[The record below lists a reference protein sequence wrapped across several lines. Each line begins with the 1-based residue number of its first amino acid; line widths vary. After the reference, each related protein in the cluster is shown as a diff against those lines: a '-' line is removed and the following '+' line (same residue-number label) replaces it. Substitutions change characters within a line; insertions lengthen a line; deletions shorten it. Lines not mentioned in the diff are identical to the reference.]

1 MKKFENLFMI
11 AVVALFSLTMFSC
24 GDDNDDNDE
33 SAGNVDNLIGTW
45 SIIKDEGYEKYN
57 GESES
62 WDDTYAEGEE
72 TVVLSA
78 DHKISG
84 TADFEEGS
92 TWSYKGN
99 ELTFNIPY
107 KDEIEI
113 QVWTVLELTSTR
125 LVVECY
131 EKEGENEY
139 YQKTT
144 FKKK

>member
-24 GDDNDDNDE
+24 GDDDDDNDE

-57 GESES
+57 GESDP
-62 WDDTYAEGEE
+62 WDNTFPEGEVI
-72 TVVLSA
+72 VVVSA

-84 TADFEEGS
+84 GDFDEGS

-99 ELTFNIPY
+99 KLTLNLPY